1 MKMPVKRSLF
11 SGPMRTNK
19 VLTVGFAIGME
30 INDFLTSD
38 RVLLD
43 VRVRDK
49 RQLISEIARQFARL
63 VPNLDAETVERALL
77 LREELG
83 STGLGAG
90 FALPHA
96 RIEGLTDYLGLFL
109 RLAKPID
116 FNAIDSKP
124 VQLVFVLLIP
134 SETAVSHV
142 AALAAISRK
151 FRDVSL
157 VTKILHVKTPVETF
171 GFLTDS

>member
-1 MKMPVKRSLF
+1 
-11 SGPMRTNK
+11 
-19 VLTVGFAIGME
+19 
-30 INDFLTSD
+30 
-38 RVLLD
+38 
-43 VRVRDK
+43 
-49 RQLISEIARQFARL
+49 L
-63 VPNLDAETVERALL
+63 VPNLKAETAETALL

-96 RIEGLTDYLGLFL
+96 RIEGLADYLGLFI
-109 RLAKPID
+109 RLAKPVE

-134 SETAVSHV
+134 SETAISHV

-151 FRDVSL
+151 FRDPAR
-157 VTKILHVKTPVETF
+157 VTKILHAKTPLETY
-171 GFLTDS
+171 GLLTES

>member
-1 MKMPVKRSLF
+1 
-11 SGPMRTNK
+11 
-19 VLTVGFAIGME
+19 
-30 INDFLTSD
+30 
-38 RVLLD
+38 
-43 VRVRDK
+43 
-49 RQLISEIARQFARL
+49 
-63 VPNLDAETVERALL
+63 LL

-96 RIEGLTDYLGLFL
+96 RIEGLTDYLGLFI

-124 VQLVFVLLIP
+124 VQLMFVLLIP
-134 SETAVSHV
+134 SETTVSHV

-151 FRDVSL
+151 FRDAAL
-157 VTKILHVKTPVETF
+157 VTKILHIRTPVDAY
-171 GFLTDS
+171 GFLTES